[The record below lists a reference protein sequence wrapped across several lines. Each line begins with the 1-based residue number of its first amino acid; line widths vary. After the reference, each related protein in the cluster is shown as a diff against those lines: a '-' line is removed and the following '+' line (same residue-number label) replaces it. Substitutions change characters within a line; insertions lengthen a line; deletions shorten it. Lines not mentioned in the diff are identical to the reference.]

1 MFSLCKGCAKDA
13 VFFCI
18 RGNKGLCETCMET
31 IKLIEREEQEKK
43 EPVCL
48 IEYTFSFF
56 FLVDFFFFCDYLLIK
71 LIKYRMNLLLPF
83 LSSNILW
90 TKHRKLDD
98 TY

>member
-31 IKLIEREEQEKK
+31 VKLMERKEQEK

-48 IEYTFSFF
+48 TYSFSF
-56 FLVDFFFFCDYLLIK
+56 LRIEFFFFSCNNELL
-71 LIKYRMNLLLPF
+71 N
-83 LSSNILW
+83 
-90 TKHRKLDD
+90 
-98 TY
+98 